1 MKKSY
6 NKFLKK
12 IAHFQV
18 DHPFFTVLILLM
30 VTLGLYGGVSQVKT
44 VASLEKMM
52 PSTIDE
58 IKAFNTLRDNHMGQ
72 DIIAIVIEIDR
83 DNPFQNPIDDIT
95 NKTVYDYIAQMQT
108 LMENEPDVLKTYSYT
123 NFLYSGANM
132 LRQNFLSGNID
143 SSITNFIE
151 ANKMSPID
159 MENAFEEIS
168 FKNKL
173 DFALS
178 LPDNFYYSMLNFPD
192 LQNRISGYVS
202 SDSTTTMILAT
213 TDVSADDDR
222 MNLLSTKIKNLYEYY
237 GHPPGIKISFTG
249 TPVVQQKL
257 GELISRDRTY
267 TQNISTLLV
276 FIITFLIFGSLA
288 SALVP
293 IIIVTLSVNWLYGI
307 MGYNNLPISTLAGG
321 VAAMVI
327 GIGIDYSIHLIN
339 KFKNMRKEGN
349 GIRESIE
356 IAVSNTGTALT
367 GAALATVAAFLAFL
381 FGKMPEMN
389 RFGLLMAIGVSSAFI
404 LAIFGLPALLI
415 IEEKVIHFLSRKLK
429 FGVDGEFVLY
439 DKSEIHPEDYEV
451 ICPHEDDLKTILKD
465 YKIVIHKNHPK
476 LKKLK
481 KGESK

>member
-1 MKKSY
+1 MKKSF

-30 VTLGLYGGVSQVKT
+30 ITLGLYGGVSQVKT

-52 PSTIDE
+52 PTQIDE

-72 DIIAIVIEIDR
+72 DIIAVVIELDRNSPFENSIDK
-83 DNPFQNPIDDIT
+83 IT
-95 NKTVYDYIAQMQT
+95 DKEVYDYIVQMQN
-108 LMENEPDVLKTYSYT
+108 LMEEQPDVLNTYAYT
-123 NFLYSGANM
+123 NFLFSGANM
-132 LRQNFLSGNID
+132 LQQSFSSGIISEEIKNFMEENKISE
-143 SSITNFIE
+143 IE
-151 ANKMSPID
+151 AY
-159 MENAFEEIS
+159 NAFNQIS
-168 FKNKL
+168 FDTKL
-173 DFALS
+173 DFALT
-178 LPDNFYYSMLNFPD
+178 LPEKFYYSMLNFPD
-192 LQNRISGYVS
+192 LKNRVSGYVS

-213 TDVSADDDR
+213 TDVSADDSR
-222 MNLLSTKIKNLYEYY
+222 MNLLSTKIKDLFEFY

-257 GELISRDRTY
+257 GELIARDRTY

-276 FIITFLIFGSLA
+276 FIITFLIFGSIA

-356 IAVSNTGTALT
+356 TAVSNTGTALT

-415 IEEKVIHFLSRKLK
+415 IEEKIIHLLSRKLK

-439 DKSEIHPEDYEV
+439 DKSEIHPEDFEV
-451 ICPHEDDLKTILKD
+451 ICPNDDDLKTLIKD

-476 LKKLK
+476 LTKLK
-481 KGESK
+481 KGELK